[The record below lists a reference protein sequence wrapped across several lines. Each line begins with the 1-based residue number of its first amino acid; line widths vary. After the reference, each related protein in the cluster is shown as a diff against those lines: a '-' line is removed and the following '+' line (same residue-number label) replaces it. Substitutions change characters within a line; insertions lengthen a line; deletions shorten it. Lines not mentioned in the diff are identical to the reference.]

1 MRLSANSR
9 EDRRAASAGIP
20 DDDGSRVDWWLLFLL
35 QCITIPQTFY
45 TPGLIAST
53 AVSLIMVA
61 RRPAQ
66 SLSAIGRY
74 WPTYAL
80 VLLALASVFW
90 SEQPD
95 KTLRTGI
102 SALLFAFSAIVFATR
117 VGITRAVSAL
127 FLASFVMAIIQLA
140 VHRTGNAVEGLVPIG
155 LMGAKNGFSF
165 FGQQLL
171 LLCLAMA
178 LDGNQPKPLRLLS
191 LPATLIALYILAATH
206 SAGGMVSAAI
216 GSAILIAMV
225 VIGKAPPRMRALCLV
240 ALVVVCAPLAASHQ
254 EVETAASDF
263 SQDVLKKD
271 TTLTGRAYLWYRA
284 QPIIGQ
290 KPVLGHGFQAFW
302 TQGNEDAE
310 GLWNWA
316 KNKSRAGFNFHNT
329 YIEMQVD
336 LGMVGLIGLI
346 GMLAI
351 TVLLSAAAWL
361 TAPNVSLAWMF
372 AAMVALLSRTPTESM
387 ISSILPQIATWLVYA
402 WVGLKH
408 HSPAPLATE
417 RTATRER
424 RQHQRGATRGPVP
437 GRTR

>member
-9 EDRRAASAGIP
+9 EDRRNASAGAP
-20 DDDGSRVDWWLLFLL
+20 ADDGSRIDWWLLFLL
-35 QCITIPQTFY
+35 QCIAIPQVFY
-45 TPGLIAST
+45 TPGLVASGVVT
-53 AVSLIMVA
+53 LALMA
-61 RRPAQ
+61 RRPSQ
-66 SLSAIGRY
+66 SLHAILRY
-74 WPTYAL
+74 WPAYAL
-80 VLLALASVFW
+80 VLLALVSVVW

-95 KTLRTGI
+95 KTLRT
-102 SALLFAFSAIVFATR
+102 ALTTLMLAFSAIVFATR

-140 VHRTGNAVEGLVPIG
+140 SHRTGNAVEGLVPIG

-178 LDGNQPKPLRLLS
+178 LDSKQPKPLRLLS

-216 GSAILIAMV
+216 GSVILIGMVVIGRASAQVRALCLIAMV
-225 VIGKAPPRMRALCLV
+225 VI
-240 ALVVVCAPLAASHQ
+240 CAPLAVSHQ
-254 EVETAASDF
+254 EVETAASEF

-316 KNKSRAGFNFHNT
+316 KNKSRGGFNFHNT

-336 LGMVGLIGLI
+336 LGMVGLIGLV
-346 GMLAI
+346 GMLAVA
-351 TVLLSAAAWL
+351 VLLSGAAWL
-361 TAPNVSLAWMF
+361 TAPNVGLAWMF
-372 AAMVALLSRTPTESM
+372 AAMIALLSRTPTESM

-402 WVGLKH
+402 WVGLKRD
-408 HSPAPLATE
+408 SPAPVVPS
-417 RTATRER
+417 RTAARER
-424 RQHQRGATRGPVP
+424 RQYQRGATRGSVT

>member
-1 MRLSANSR
+1 MRLSAISR
-9 EDRRAASAGIP
+9 EDRQTASIAASA
-20 DDDGSRVDWWLLFLL
+20 DDGSRVDWWLLVLL
-35 QCITIPQTFY
+35 QCIAIPQVFY
-45 TPGLIAST
+45 TPGLVASALVT
-53 AVSLIMVA
+53 LALMA

-66 SLSAIGRY
+66 SLSAILRY
-74 WPTYAL
+74 WPAYVL

-95 KTLRTGI
+95 KTLRT
-102 SALLFAFSAIVFATR
+102 ALTTLMLAFSAIVFATR

-140 VHRTGNAVEGLVPIG
+140 SNRTGSAVEGLVPIG

-165 FGQQLL
+165 FGQHLL

-178 LDGNQPKPLRLLS
+178 VDSKQPKPLRLLS
-191 LPATLIALYILAATH
+191 LPAALIALYILAATH

-216 GSAILIAMV
+216 GSVILVVMVVIGRASPQMRALCLIAMV
-225 VIGKAPPRMRALCLV
+225 VIG
-240 ALVVVCAPLAASHQ
+240 APLAASRQ
-254 EVETAASDF
+254 EVETAASEF

-316 KNKSRAGFNFHNT
+316 KNKSRGGFNFHNT

-336 LGMVGLIGLI
+336 LGMVGLIGLV
-346 GMLAI
+346 GMLGI
-351 TVLLSAAAWL
+351 TVLLSGAAWL
-361 TAPNVSLAWMF
+361 TAPNVGLAWMF
-372 AAMVALLSRTPTESM
+372 AAMIALLSRTPTESM

-402 WVGLKH
+402 WVGLKRD
-408 HSPAPLATE
+408 SPAPVAPE

-424 RQHQRGATRGPVP
+424 RQYQRGATRGSAP